1 MEVEQLRRLDIEI
14 CVEAELDEQWSFVK
28 KKNNQMWL
36 WYAIEKQNKKVL
48 AFVFGKRID
57 NAFGSL
63 LDLLKNIHIDKY
75 YTDDWGSY
83 SKYLEH
89 TKHFIGKRET
99 QNIERKN
106 LDLRTRIKRL
116 TRRTICFSKS
126 EEMHQ
131 KVIGSFI
138 NKYLLEFQ

>member
-1 MEVEQLRRLDIEI
+1 MELEQLKQLEIEI
-14 CVEAELDEQWSFVK
+14 CVEAELDEQWSFVGSK
-28 KKNNQMWL
+28 KNQMWL
-36 WYAIEKQNKKVL
+36 WYALEKRNKKVL
-48 AFVFGKRID
+48 AFVFGKRTD
-57 NAFGSL
+57 NAFESL
-63 LDLLKNIHIDKY
+63 LNLLKSIHIDKY
-75 YTDDWGSY
+75 YTDDWSSY

-89 TKHFIGKRET
+89 PKHIIGKRDT

-126 EEMHQ
+126 EEMHR

-138 NKYLLEFQ
+138 NKYLF